1 MYLDYLLALV
11 KPRVLA
17 GLAACA
23 ALLLAAEHWGPTI
36 KQELEMEFN
45 PPASAEAP
53 LAADILKDADKLA
66 AARLA
71 GVHRSVTAE
80 IKYARSQ
87 GFAVD
92 HIQASA
98 DAILAGAVAENRD
111 AAFQRLN
118 DLRMKIPR
126 KKGFTGTANAEDR
139 NPDLND
145 APQPRFRP
153 GTRKTR
159 GAPR

>member
-1 MYLDYLLALV
+1 MYLDYLLALL

-23 ALLLAAEHWGPTI
+23 GLLLAAEHWGPTI
-36 KQELEMEFN
+36 RQELEMEFR

-53 LAADILKDADKLA
+53 LAADMLKDSDKRE
-66 AARLA
+66 AARLK
-71 GVHRSVTAE
+71 GVHRAVLADIERS
-80 IKYARSQ
+80 RSQ

-92 HIQASA
+92 HFRASA

-118 DLRMKIPR
+118 DLRMKLPR
-126 KKGFTGTANAEDR
+126 KKGFSGTANAEDR

-145 APQPRFRP
+145 APQPKPRARRAS
-153 GTRKTR
+153 GG
-159 GAPR
+159 GAR